1 MLDHHLHAASQT
13 NFSVIKQIDKYVC
26 DMASDYQMLEECER
40 HTIVR
45 HIIQYVCVCL
55 YLFTYV

>member
-1 MLDHHLHAASQT
+1 MLDRHLHAASQT

-55 YLFTYV
+55 YI